1 MAAPTTSPYV
11 LFSIQ
16 IHTTWAYVGGGTVSV
31 PQGDPTGASATR
43 PVDRVTGLGVLG
55 RERAGGPVEDGGAGA
70 AVEDGA
76 DGGAPEDGA
85 DGGAPEDGGALVD
98 GASLP
103 GARTT
108 VDGRSTGPEQLAA
121 RATTRPA
128 PASSRQRR
136 FIRPTIWVQR

>member
-76 DGGAPEDGA
+76 DGGAPEDG
-85 DGGAPEDGGALVD
+85 GALVD
-98 GASLP
+98 GASRP